1 MSFPGLKNHGLEVLP
16 SPSPLFTA
24 EVDYTTHTPLDSR
37 HFKLLHDHILAWIPR
52 AWMSIFGLDTE
63 GMNEYIWLGYWG
75 HEWVYL
81 AWILRACMSIFGLHN
96 LGYYNSTTS
105 FLSPLQGWGYISTG
119 CSASN
124 TGYEHPSSLITT
136 QTLTSDL
143 KSSGHTHLQ
152 VFIALEP
159 PLGVLPPIKDQVRNK
174 SVFLA
179 CIALDTKYIAV

>member
-81 AWILRACMSIFGLHN
+81 ACITLDTTILQQASSLPFKVEGTFLLDVLPVILAMNILAASSPPKHWPLTW
-96 LGYYNSTTS
+96 SPVATPTS
-105 FLSPLQGWGYISTG
+105 SYSLLWSHLSVCY
-119 CSASN
+119 
-124 TGYEHPSSLITT
+124 HPSKTRWEINQYSW
-136 QTLTSDL
+136 
-143 KSSGHTHLQ
+143 
-152 VFIALEP
+152 
-159 PLGVLPPIKDQVRNK
+159 
-174 SVFLA
+174 LA
-179 CIALDTKYIAV
+179 

>member
-1 MSFPGLKNHGLEVLP
+1 
-16 SPSPLFTA
+16 
-24 EVDYTTHTPLDSR
+24 
-37 HFKLLHDHILAWIPR
+37 
-52 AWMSIFGLDTE
+52 MSIFALDTE
-63 GMNEYIWLGYWG
+63 SMNEYIWFGYWG

-81 AWILRACMSIFGLHN
+81 ACITLDTTILQQASSLPFKVEG
-96 LGYYNSTTS
+96 T
-105 FLSPLQGWGYISTG
+105 FLLDILPVIL
-119 CSASN
+119 
-124 TGYEHPSSLITT
+124 GYEHPSSLITT

-152 VFIALEP
+152 LFIALEP